1 MLKRYQIP
9 DCLTIITQRLTKY
22 LTLIENMTNNS
33 KEDKY
38 DNDLLSRALET
49 LKLILTR
56 VNDAVA
62 LNQNANEYKRL
73 IDTIDAKSFTYYQ
86 IKTDKKLEQI
96 KFTKNDLLPS
106 PNRPDRKLL
115 AINHVIVKCM
125 SKNAKIYKDVTC
137 LTMSDLIVFLQ
148 LNDKS
153 KYVFMNDNSVIPFT
167 SGILIRP
174 KISELT
180 HSRSS
185 SFSNSSNFTNNLVN
199 NNNNNSSSNNNT
211 TNSSINNSILST
223 SNNSFNNSTSSNSSS
238 TLPSYIVNTITNEII
253 ELKFPDEISRNQW
266 LTLVHT
272 NILPLLE
279 ENININNSSAS
290 HNNLDSFIKTK
301 ANITLQHQ
309 NSVSSNTST
318 LSSSSSTISN
328 SNSNQKMNKNFR
340 NLKIAT
346 ECVAPELQT
355 AIQIDQ
361 QSGETQAHHHNHPLL
376 IANTYRCNS
385 NISNRSTIS
394 SGQGSFIST
403 FSSSSSSSSSSNN
416 NANNKQLNHQNNNEA
431 LNFSDLNNQQNSSV
445 SSPTKNTSD
454 CNFINNN
461 NDSNNNNIN
470 INSNVTDNNE
480 MVLSNDLA
488 NIIYSFNNLIQDN
501 LFHGNLMRSASSAG
515 ETVTRNNQ
523 IIHVSIPKRAET
535 FNGASSSKETQN
547 MSSDING
554 KLLVNK
560 LMTFNY
566 SSYLKK
572 VCNNIPIYYMPFPI
586 LNFVNSNRFKKL

>member
-38 DNDLLSRALET
+38 DNDLLTRSLET

-96 KFTKNDLLPS
+96 KFTKNDLLS
-106 PNRPDRKLL
+106 APNKPDRKLL
-115 AINHVIVKCM
+115 SINHVIVKCM

-199 NNNNNSSSNNNT
+199 NSSSNN

-272 NILPLLE
+272 NILPLIE
-279 ENININNSSAS
+279 ENTNNTTAS

-301 ANITLQHQ
+301 NNTTLQHQ

-328 SNSNQKMNKNFR
+328 NNSNSNQKMNKNFR

-346 ECVAPELQT
+346 DCVAPELQT
-355 AIQIDQ
+355 AIQIEQ
-361 QSGETQAHHHNHPLL
+361 QGEITCNHHPLL

-403 FSSSSSSSSSSNN
+403 FSSSSSSSSSSH
-416 NANNKQLNHQNNNEA
+416 NNKQLNQNNNET
-431 LNFSDLNNQQNSSV
+431 LNLSDLALNNQQNSSV
-445 SSPTKNTSD
+445 SSPIKTNLD

-461 NDSNNNNIN
+461 N
-470 INSNVTDNNE
+470 NSNTNNLDNNE

-547 MSSDING
+547 LSSDING
-554 KLLVNK
+554 KLINK
-560 LMTFNY
+560 LKPLFY
-566 SSYLKK
+566 SSYWSK
-572 VCNNIPIYYMPFPI
+572 VWKHLPAYYTPFPI
-586 LNFVNSNRFKKL
+586 IGLVDRENLNIKKQ

>member
-49 LKLILTR
+49 LKSILTR

-73 IDTIDAKSFTYYQ
+73 IDTIDTKSFTYYQ

-96 KFTKNDLLPS
+96 KFTKNDLISS

-115 AINHVIVKCM
+115 SINHVIVKCM

-185 SFSNSSNFTNNLVN
+185 SFSNSSNFTNNLA
-199 NNNNNSSSNNNT
+199 NNSCSNN

-272 NILPLLE
+272 NILPLIE
-279 ENININNSSAS
+279 ENGNTNNSTTSQ
-290 HNNLDSFIKTK
+290 NNLDSFIKTK
-301 ANITLQHQ
+301 NNTTLQHQ

-328 SNSNQKMNKNFR
+328 SNSNNQKNSKNFR

-346 ECVAPELQT
+346 DCVAPELQT
-355 AIQIDQ
+355 AIQIE
-361 QSGETQAHHHNHPLL
+361 QSGETQAHQHPLL

-416 NANNKQLNHQNNNEA
+416 NKKLNQNNNEA
-431 LNFSDLNNQQNSSV
+431 LNLSDLALNNQQSSSV
-445 SSPTKNTSD
+445 SSPIKTTSD

-461 NDSNNNNIN
+461 DNPNN
-470 INSNVTDNNE
+470 SDNNE

-547 MSSDING
+547 LSSDING
-554 KLLVNK
+554 KPL
-560 LMTFNY
+560 FY
-566 SSYLKK
+566 SSLYLIKALK
-572 VCNNIPIYYMPFPI
+572 HIPAYYMPLPVFG
-586 LNFVNSNRFKKL
+586 FAKK